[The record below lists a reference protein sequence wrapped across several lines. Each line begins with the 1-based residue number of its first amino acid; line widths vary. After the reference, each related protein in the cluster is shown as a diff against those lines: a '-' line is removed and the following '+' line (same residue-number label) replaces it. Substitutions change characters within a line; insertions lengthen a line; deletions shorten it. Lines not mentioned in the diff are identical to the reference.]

1 MDLLKSVF
9 VIFPGAPGVE
19 QSATVGAVGGIAPF
33 LTVFLELF
41 GTRPQC
47 PDDAATETMKRKKS
61 EE

>member
-1 MDLLKSVF
+1 
-9 VIFPGAPGVE
+9 VE

-33 LTVFLELF
+33 YTGSLKPF

-47 PDDAATETMKRKKS
+47 PDGAATETMRRKNS